1 MATPGLAVL
10 SAMITPAVLIS
21 ACGLLILSTSARLT
35 RVVDR
40 VRSMIAALDALL
52 GQADDAIVRMRR
64 QHVEGQLERL
74 TLRSRLIQRALTSFY
89 LALGAFVAT
98 ILAIALTA
106 IVPALG
112 WGPTVLALAGTLV
125 LFYACVLLI
134 RETRLAVESVDREM
148 AFVLALREAYRS
160 RSPSGSSSSR
170 DA

>member
-1 MATPGLAVL
+1 MAGPALAVL

-35 RVVDR
+35 RAVDR
-40 VRSMIAALDALL
+40 VRAMIAALDALL
-52 GQADDAIVRMRR
+52 GQADEAIVQMRR
-64 QHVEGQLERL
+64 QHVESQLERL

-89 LALGAFVAT
+89 VALGAFVAT

-106 IVPALG
+106 FVSALA

-125 LFYACVLLI
+125 LFYGCVLLI

-160 RSPSGSSSSR
+160 RGASR
-170 DA
+170 